1 MKRALGLAVLVA
13 LSATA
18 NGCSKGA
25 LIDIAMSGA
34 SHEARTKGMRV
45 GDRMILS
52 GDMHCHVLPPDSPSH
67 VTRDLADTVARAQKE
82 SLDFVVLTPHVP
94 GDFQTDDARRAWV
107 KQTQAELR
115 AGIAAAKTD
124 VVVIPGFEYTDRRWG
139 HLGMAFA
146 DIDAVLDAVSAAD
159 AQSNPT
165 KFFEQ
170 YVLRGG
176 VLTINH
182 PVNRPLK
189 DPPFSELGYN
199 LSWRA
204 FHGVAVPPEIDW
216 VTTHAQTI
224 ETFNASI
231 THLRDQFIVG
241 EEDRSLREAS
251 HLVDRLARQQHRRI
265 AAVGGSDSHG
275 AWLRPTTY
283 VLATEKT
290 PQAIQEG
297 VLHARTCVRGPEAC
311 TLEIRPRGNDA
322 PWSHVG
328 DEVPADAR
336 PKSDPGADII
346 EARATGDDVTLIV
359 NGEVAGT
366 APSGETMTARLP
378 HGRCAIVRA
387 IVGRSW
393 SSGIYVGCREHVTA
407 SPADMRTD

>member
-1 MKRALGLAVLVA
+1 MKRALGLSIA
-13 LSATA
+13 LSLPLLAA
-18 NGCSKGA
+18 GCSKGA

-34 SHEARTKGMRV
+34 KHEVSATGMRV
-45 GDRMILS
+45 GDRMILA
-52 GDMHCHVLPPDSPSH
+52 GDMHCHILPPDSPSH
-67 VTRDLADTVARAQKE
+67 VTRDLADTIARAQKE
-82 SLDFVVLTPHVP
+82 RLDFVVLTPHIP

-107 KQTQAELR
+107 KQSQAELR
-115 AGIAAAKTD
+115 ASIAAAKTD
-124 VVVIPGFEYTDRRWG
+124 VVMIPGFEYTDRRWG

-146 DIDAVLDAVSAAD
+146 DIDAVLDAVTAED
-159 AQSNPT
+159 AQHAPS

-170 YVLRGG
+170 WVARGG
-176 VLTINH
+176 VMTINH

-204 FHGVAVPPEIDW
+204 FHGVDVPAEIDW
-216 VTTHAQTI
+216 VTTHAQSI
-224 ETFNASI
+224 ETFNASV

-241 EEDRSLREAS
+241 EEDRSLREAT
-251 HLVDRLARQQHRRI
+251 HLVDRMARQQHRRI
-265 AAVGGSDSHG
+265 AVVGGSDSHG

-283 VLATEKT
+283 VLASEKT
-290 PQAIQEG
+290 PQGIRDG
-297 VLHARTCVRGPEAC
+297 ILNARTCVRGPEAC
-311 TLEIRPRGNDA
+311 TFEMRLRGSGA

-328 DEVPADAR
+328 DEAPADAR
-336 PKSDPGADII
+336 PKADRDADVI

-359 NGEVAGT
+359 NGEIAGS

-393 SSGIYVGCREHVTA
+393 SSGIYVGCRELATA
-407 SPADMRTD
+407 SPADMQTD